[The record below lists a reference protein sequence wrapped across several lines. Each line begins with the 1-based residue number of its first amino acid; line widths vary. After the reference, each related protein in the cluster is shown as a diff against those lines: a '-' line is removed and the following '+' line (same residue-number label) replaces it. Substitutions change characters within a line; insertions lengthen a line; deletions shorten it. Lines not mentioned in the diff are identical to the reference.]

1 MVTQLRQSHSQV
13 RTNSPLAITTLTALG
28 VVFGDIG
35 TSPLYSL
42 RECFHGPHS
51 IALNQV
57 NVFGVLSLIFWS
69 LILVISIKYLVF
81 VLRADNKGEGGIL
94 ALTALVAPRA
104 QASFRGTRGPLIIL
118 GLFGAA
124 LLYGDGVITP
134 AISVL
139 SAVEGL
145 KVATPF
151 FEPYV
156 VLITVIILIGLF
168 LFQSWG
174 TARIGK
180 LFGPVILI
188 WFFVLAILGV
198 KGILGYP
205 QVLKALN
212 PVYAIKFFL
221 AIPKDGFMVL
231 GSVFLVVTGGEAL
244 YADLGHF
251 GRHAIQLGWF
261 SVALPSLVLQYFGQ
275 GALLLSNP
283 SAVENPF
290 YLLAPEWALY
300 PLVTIS
306 TMATII
312 ASQAVITGAFSL
324 SQQAAQLGFLPR
336 MEVKHTSEKEIGQ
349 IYVPMINW
357 ALLLGTLYLVFEFR
371 SSSRL
376 AAAYGIA
383 VTTTMFITSIL
394 TFVVM
399 RRKWSWS
406 LSTAVPLT
414 VIFLTVDFAFLGANS
429 LKILDGGWF
438 PLFLASVVFL
448 LMTTWKRGRKI
459 LGQQLM
465 ARAVSQEKFIND
477 VVKNCKVRV
486 PGTAIFL
493 SATAKGIPLAL
504 TKNNEHNHI
513 LHEKIILLTMTT
525 LEIPHVSRKDRVQV
539 DEVAPGFYRVIAQYG
554 FMETPHVPDLLKI
567 CEERGLKFDMERAT
581 FFLGRETLIASNFTE
596 MPKWQEKI
604 FAFMAQNA
612 QRATDYFKIPSER
625 AIEIGI
631 VVDM

>member
-1 MVTQLRQSHSQV
+1 MQSLASQKALRGV
-13 RTNSPLAITTLTALG
+13 SPLGITTLTALG

-35 TSPLYSL
+35 TSPLYAL

-51 IALNQV
+51 IPLNEV
-57 NVFGVLSLIFWS
+57 NVMGVLSLIVWS
-69 LILVISIKYLVF
+69 LILVISIKYLLF
-81 VLRADNKGEGGIL
+81 VLRADNRGEGGIL

-104 QASFRGTRGPLIIL
+104 QASLKGTRGILIIV

-156 VLITVIILIGLF
+156 IIITTVILVGLF
-168 LFQSWG
+168 LIQSSG

-180 LFGPVILI
+180 LFGPIILL
-188 WFFVLAILGV
+188 WFATIALLGI
-198 KGILGYP
+198 KGIVEAP
-205 QVLKALN
+205 QVLRSVNPSYALE
-212 PVYAIKFFL
+212 FFFTR
-221 AIPKDGFMVL
+221 PKEGFVVL

-261 SVALPSLVLQYFGQ
+261 VVALPSLVLQYFGQ
-275 GALLLSNP
+275 GALLLTNP
-283 SAVENPF
+283 SAIENPF
-290 YLLAPEWALY
+290 YLLAPSWALY
-300 PLVTIS
+300 PLVGIA

-324 SQQAAQLGFLPR
+324 SQQASQLGFLPR
-336 MEVKHTSEKEIGQ
+336 MEVKHTSEREIGQ
-349 IYVPMINW
+349 VYVPMINW

-399 RRKWSWS
+399 RRKWEWS
-406 LSTAVPLT
+406 LVGAVSLT
-414 VIFLTVDFAFLGANS
+414 LIFLTVDLAFFGANS
-429 LKILDGGWF
+429 MKIPDGGWF
-438 PLFLASVVFL
+438 PLVLASGVFL
-448 LMTTWKRGRKI
+448 LMITWKRGRKI
-459 LGQQLM
+459 LAQQLM
-465 ARAVSQEKFIND
+465 ARTVSQDKFVKE
-477 VVKNCKVRV
+477 VVQNCKTRV

-493 SATAKGIPLAL
+493 SATAKGIPIAL

-525 LEIPHVSRKDRVQV
+525 QEVPHVPNKDRVQFA
-539 DEVAPGFYRVIAQYG
+539 EVVPGFYRVVAQYG
-554 FMETPHVPDLLKI
+554 FMETPHVPELLKL
-567 CEERGLKFDMERAT
+567 CEEKGLKFDMESAT
-581 FFLGRETLIASNFTE
+581 FFLGRETLIASNRTE

-612 QRATDYFKIPSER
+612 QRATDYFKIPSDK
-625 AIEIGI
+625 AIEIGT

>member
-13 RTNSPLAITTLTALG
+13 RSNSPLAITTLTALG

-104 QASFRGTRGPLIIL
+104 QASFRGTRGLLIIL

-212 PVYAIKFFL
+212 PVYAVKFFL

-231 GSVFLVVTGGEAL
+231 GSVFLVVT
-244 YADLGHF
+244 
-251 GRHAIQLGWF
+251 R
-261 SVALPSLVLQYFGQ
+261 
-275 GALLLSNP
+275 
-283 SAVENPF
+283 
-290 YLLAPEWALY
+290 
-300 PLVTIS
+300 
-306 TMATII
+306 
-312 ASQAVITGAFSL
+312 
-324 SQQAAQLGFLPR
+324 
-336 MEVKHTSEKEIGQ
+336 
-349 IYVPMINW
+349 
-357 ALLLGTLYLVFEFR
+357 
-371 SSSRL
+371 
-376 AAAYGIA
+376 
-383 VTTTMFITSIL
+383 
-394 TFVVM
+394 
-399 RRKWSWS
+399 
-406 LSTAVPLT
+406 
-414 VIFLTVDFAFLGANS
+414 
-429 LKILDGGWF
+429 
-438 PLFLASVVFL
+438 
-448 LMTTWKRGRKI
+448 
-459 LGQQLM
+459 
-465 ARAVSQEKFIND
+465 
-477 VVKNCKVRV
+477 
-486 PGTAIFL
+486 
-493 SATAKGIPLAL
+493 
-504 TKNNEHNHI
+504 
-513 LHEKIILLTMTT
+513 
-525 LEIPHVSRKDRVQV
+525 
-539 DEVAPGFYRVIAQYG
+539 
-554 FMETPHVPDLLKI
+554 
-567 CEERGLKFDMERAT
+567 
-581 FFLGRETLIASNFTE
+581 
-596 MPKWQEKI
+596 
-604 FAFMAQNA
+604 
-612 QRATDYFKIPSER
+612 
-625 AIEIGI
+625 
-631 VVDM
+631 